1 MAYHGLKGLEVGV
14 LKRALFAAQSFET
27 YPDGSECYPFVPSQR
42 CLYEKKTFVSL
53 YNIWRRSKLSTDLLS
68 LELFLSIA
76 KREGLYMSV
85 LFLFVIQW
93 ALNKWFFSCGKECL
107 SFCQLPKLNLL
118 ELKQESDVKMVGVCQ
133 KNNRS
138 KIHLL
143 PSHLSDNWRY
153 HVYGWIYSVVTPCP
167 LCI

>member
-1 MAYHGLKGLEVGV
+1 MLPKALKHTQMGQSVIPLSHREDVS
-14 LKRALFAAQSFET
+14 LKR
-27 YPDGSECYPFVPSQR
+27 R
-42 CLYEKKTFVSL
+42 HLYHWPL
-53 YNIWRRSKLSTDLLS
+53 YNIWRHSKLSTDLLS

-118 ELKQESDVKMVGVCQ
+118 ELKQESDVKMVVSV
-133 KNNRS
+133 KRT
-138 KIHLL
+138 IAL
-143 PSHLSDNWRY
+143 RY
-153 HVYGWIYSVVTPCP
+153 IRCHHTWVTTDVTTFIVGYI
-167 LCI
+167 LW